1 MWNALFIIVSTLNWF
16 LLFRSSTSHWKPTN
30 SKDWGWSLNYHFGEL
45 FHLSQGTQD
54 VSVKV
59 HGLLPG
65 AVRSSDQTTTARPPT
80 LLLSFVSSAVGATT
94 FRLGAGG
101 PWRGATGLQQAK
113 RVRFREWVCC
123 SLTAGQGLG
132 GPGECVGGPQQGCR
146 MERGTESLGNKLT
159 CLFASK
165 QQKFTTLISTFC
177 PDELEYQLGSVQG
190 ANIICSPR
198 LKPTNPRATECYPCS
213 LTSLSQKRARK
224 KPRYWE
230 PSDKCPGE

>member
-1 MWNALFIIVSTLNWF
+1 MVWNALFFFLIASTLNWF
-16 LLFRSSTSHWKPTN
+16 LLFRPFTPHWKQTN
-30 SKDWGWSLNYHFGEL
+30 SKDWGCPLNYHLGEL

-101 PWRGATGLQQAK
+101 PWRRATGLQQAK
-113 RVRFREWVCC
+113 RVRFRQWVCC
-123 SLTAGQGLG
+123 SVTAGQGLG

-146 MERGTESLGNKLT
+146 TERETESLGNKLT
-159 CLFASK
+159 FFCK
-165 QQKFTTLISTFC
+165 ETTKI
-177 PDELEYQLGSVQG
+177 Y
-190 ANIICSPR
+190 
-198 LKPTNPRATECYPCS
+198 NPHQYLLP
-213 LTSLSQKRARK
+213 
-224 KPRYWE
+224 
-230 PSDKCPGE
+230 